1 MLLHSDVEECGAAV
15 NERSNFMNTFLN
27 RNEALRT
34 AWKKIQEYCSQYAGR
49 SNQDVQVRWRH
60 DMYGWTEFGVTPNG
74 VPYIVHGD
82 HSQDSRSSSAA
93 WYFHPQHRTSAG
105 DEFMRYSRME
115 EVISDWPR
123 VKDCLARAFG
133 REAEIWDVKV

>member
-74 VPYIVHGD
+74 VPYIGITLRTAEVPLRLGI
-82 HSQDSRSSSAA
+82 STRSTGHLLKTSSCGTVA
-93 WYFHPQHRTSAG
+93 WR
-105 DEFMRYSRME
+105 
-115 EVISDWPR
+115 
-123 VKDCLARAFG
+123 K
-133 REAEIWDVKV
+133 